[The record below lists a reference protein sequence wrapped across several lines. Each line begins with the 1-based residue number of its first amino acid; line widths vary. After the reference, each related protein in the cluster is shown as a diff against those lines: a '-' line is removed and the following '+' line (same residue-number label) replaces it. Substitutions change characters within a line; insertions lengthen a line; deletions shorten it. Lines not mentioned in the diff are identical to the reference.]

1 MDVEQSTVT
10 LQSNIS
16 KVEQQ
21 MLDLRRGH
29 EQRFA
34 DLHKDLAGIVWE
46 VKAFIAPFAVLVC
59 SGLKVSRSDCG
70 HLE

>member
-1 MDVEQSTVT
+1 MDVEQSTIT

-46 VKAFIAPFAVLVC
+46 VKALHRAFRSSRLLVAKGVPFRLWTP
-59 SGLKVSRSDCG
+59 
-70 HLE
+70 